1 MFASTYVYPR
11 AKDTTATPPNS
22 FKTSNLG
29 TDSNI
34 STPTESSFWLAAL
47 SIRCKPYRG
56 FSSFSSATYCCAQRL
71 LYPNKPLQTLLRRA
85 TFLLHRGGT
94 LSASRPADWPLT
106 RVKGWTCPSS
116 FHIDNRVSPDVSS
129 ETNCQGSTSSVRL
142 CNSQKALPF
151 C

>member
-56 FSSFSSATYCCAQRL
+56 FSSFSSATHCCAQRL
-71 LYPNKPLQTLLRRA
+71 LYLNKPLQTLLRRA

-94 LSASRPADWPLT
+94 LSASCPADWPLT